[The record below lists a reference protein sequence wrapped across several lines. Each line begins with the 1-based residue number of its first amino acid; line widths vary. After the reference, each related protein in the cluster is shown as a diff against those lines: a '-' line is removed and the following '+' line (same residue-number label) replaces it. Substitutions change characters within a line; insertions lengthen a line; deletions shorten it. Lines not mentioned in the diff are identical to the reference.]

1 MLTHIEHVA
10 PLLAARPELMAQ
22 ALDEATLRQ
31 AMQWADVL
39 VIGPGWARLNGE
51 KRLEHAANQR

>member
-1 MLTHIEHVA
+1 MRVLTHIEHVA

-39 VIGPGWARLNGE
+39 VIGPGLGQAEWE
-51 KRLEHAANQR
+51 KTP